1 MSKRQSEQPSS
12 SKYPRVEEDDDLSD
26 YDVEFDHIK
35 TLSIRQREFADQF
48 LNKDV
53 EQTLPEDYV
62 EPHIMLNWGLERIH
76 EEEIEESIQAEKDQ
90 EDEEREE
97 HEIVE
102 EIEEEQEEEE
112 EEEQEEEEGEQTEER
127 ANSDGEL
134 SQSTQEILEIVYGE
148 HTIDP
153 YSEFSI
159 KPNSR
164 FPDWVNALI
173 KARHG
178 EIPLIKEEFYKGYEC
193 EKHIAF
199 GDKWPGFKKYTI
211 IIDNGGT
218 KKRSFEQS
226 SMLIKHITIDQL
238 YQFFNQLMGLV
249 DYIVC
254 RCDKTERGCV
264 EYQHYHC
271 ILISS
276 KEWQP
281 QRFRGAFNKYFGCE
295 DEFIK
300 KNVRKFF
307 FVKWHFQ
314 VSLGICHRGVE

>member
-12 SKYPRVEEDDDLSD
+12 SKYPRVEDDDLSD
-26 YDVEFDHIK
+26 YDIEFDHIK
-35 TLSIRQREFADQF
+35 TLSIKQSEFADQF
-48 LNKDV
+48 LSKDV

-62 EPHIMLNWGLERIH
+62 EPHVMLNWGLERIAQ
-76 EEEIEESIQAEKDQ
+76 EERDESIQAEKDQ
-90 EDEEREE
+90 DDEEREE
-97 HEIVE
+97 YEILQ
-102 EIEEEQEEEE
+102 EIEDEEEE
-112 EEEQEEEEGEQTEER
+112 AEEEEAEDEAQEITEEI

-164 FPDWVNALI
+164 FPDWLNALI

-193 EKHIAF
+193 EKHTAF

-211 IIDNGGT
+211 IIDNGST
-218 KKRSFEQS
+218 KKRSFEQN
-226 SMLIKHITIDQL
+226 SMLIKHITIDQI
-238 YQFFNQLMGLV
+238 YQFFNQLIGLV

-254 RCDKTERGCV
+254 RCDKTERECV

-276 KEWQP
+276 KEYQP
-281 QRFRGAFNKYFGCE
+281 QRFRSAFNKSFGCE

-307 FVKWHFQ
+307 IVKWLLQ
-314 VSLGICHRGVE
+314 VFLGICHRGVE